1 MTKVEFGRQCWLRM
15 ALLCLLSAVA
25 VPALAAAQADRAL
38 AVVAELVAGG
48 EIPAGTTLRL
58 AFKPGNINALLGA
71 DLELQREW
79 EAKTGTRIS
88 ARVMPNQPTLANFA
102 AYPDFDL
109 TVGRPYEHQQ
119 LLDKALITALDEL
132 ASRFGF
138 VLDGDSADGFI
149 RPRLQAY
156 FDGRLVAVPADG
168 DVTLLYLR
176 HDLLDDPAEQKAYR
190 ARTGRS
196 LAIPRTWDE
205 YDAQVRFF
213 HRPDK
218 AFYGAAEE
226 RDPEGGWMYWMQRYL
241 PQRAPFQ
248 PLFDEQARPLID
260 SPAGIRA
267 TEHYVGSARHGPP
280 HVTEE
285 GRDYSYVLPLFM
297 QGKAYSVMTTIAGAK
312 LFTSVGSSVLGRF
325 SAIPMPGVLA
335 DGKLVR
341 RNMPIYGNNLMV
353 ARASPN
359 QALAFLFA
367 MWLTDPDISLRT
379 VGARGGFTDPYRW
392 HHLDDP
398 RIESI
403 YTPAALSVFAR
414 EWSVAVPAGIG
425 LVDESEYV
433 SVLDHQLW
441 LAARG
446 EITPAEAMERTSRE
460 WERLTGRIGRARQ
473 IASLRA
479 FHAEVLRQEPLPA
492 GGGR

>member
-1 MTKVEFGRQCWLRM
+1 MAKVKLGGRLWLRA
-15 ALLCLLSAVA
+15 ALSCLLSVVA
-25 VPALAAAQADRAL
+25 VPVLAADQAERAL
-38 AVVAELVAGG
+38 AFVAELVARG
-48 EIPAGTTLRL
+48 EIRAGTTLRL

-79 EAKTGTRIS
+79 EEKTGTRIS

-102 AYPDFDL
+102 SYPDFDL
-109 TVGRPYEHQQ
+109 TVGRPYEHQE
-119 LLDKALITALDEL
+119 LLDKALIAPLDDL
-132 ASRFGF
+132 AARFGF
-138 VLDGDSADGFI
+138 AIDDHGASGFI
-149 RPRLQAY
+149 HPRLQAT
-156 FDGRLVAVPADG
+156 FGGRLLAIPADG

-196 LAIPRTWDE
+196 LAIPRTWAE

-218 AFYGAAEE
+218 EFYGAAEE

-241 PQRAPFQ
+241 PQQAPYQ

-260 SPAGIRA
+260 SPAGVSA
-267 TEHYVGSARHGPP
+267 TEHYVHSARHGPP
-280 HVTEE
+280 QATEE

-297 QGKAYSVMTTIAGAK
+297 QGKAYSAMTTIAGAK
-312 LFTSVGSSVLGRF
+312 LFTSAGSSVLGRF
-325 SAIPMPGVLA
+325 SAIPMPGVMV
-335 DGKLVR
+335 DGRLVR

-353 ARASPN
+353 AKASPN
-359 QALAFLFA
+359 QTLAFLFA
-367 MWLTDPDISLRT
+367 MWLTDPVVSLRT
-379 VGARGGFTDPYRW
+379 VGARGGHTDPYRW
-392 HHLDDP
+392 HHLTDP

-414 EWSVAVPAGIG
+414 EWDVAVPSGMG
-425 LVDESEYV
+425 LIDESEYAT
-433 SVLDHQLW
+433 VLDRQLW

-446 EITPAEAMERTSRE
+446 EITPAEAMKRTARE
-460 WERLTGRIGRARQ
+460 WERLTERIGRDRQ
-473 IASLRA
+473 IASLQAFRA
-479 FHAEVLRQEPLPA
+479 EMLRREPLPP

>member
-1 MTKVEFGRQCWLRM
+1 
-15 ALLCLLSAVA
+15 
-25 VPALAAAQADRAL
+25 
-38 AVVAELVAGG
+38 
-48 EIPAGTTLRL
+48 
-58 AFKPGNINALLGA
+58 
-71 DLELQREW
+71 
-79 EAKTGTRIS
+79 
-88 ARVMPNQPTLANFA
+88 
-102 AYPDFDL
+102 
-109 TVGRPYEHQQ
+109 
-119 LLDKALITALDEL
+119 
-132 ASRFGF
+132 
-138 VLDGDSADGFI
+138 
-149 RPRLQAY
+149 
-156 FDGRLVAVPADG
+156 
-168 DVTLLYLR
+168 
-176 HDLLDDPAEQKAYR
+176 
-190 ARTGRS
+190 
-196 LAIPRTWDE
+196 
-205 YDAQVRFF
+205 
-213 HRPDK
+213 
-218 AFYGAAEE
+218 
-226 RDPEGGWMYWMQRYL
+226 
-241 PQRAPFQ
+241 
-248 PLFDEQARPLID
+248 
-260 SPAGIRA
+260 
-267 TEHYVGSARHGPP
+267 
-280 HVTEE
+280 
-285 GRDYSYVLPLFM
+285 M

-312 LFTSVGSSVLGRF
+312 LFTSGGSSVLGRF
-325 SAIPMPGVLA
+325 SAIPMPGVMA

-379 VGARGGFTDPYRW
+379 VGTRGGFTDPYRW

-414 EWSVAVPAGIG
+414 EWSVAVPAGMG

-446 EITPAEAMERTSRE
+446 EITPAEAMKRTSRE